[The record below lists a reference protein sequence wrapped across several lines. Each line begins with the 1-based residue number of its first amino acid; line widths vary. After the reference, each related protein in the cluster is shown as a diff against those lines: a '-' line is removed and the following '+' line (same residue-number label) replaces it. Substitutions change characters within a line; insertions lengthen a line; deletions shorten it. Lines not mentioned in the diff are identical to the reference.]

1 MKYQVLFSLKN
12 NEKYLLMS
20 SAAAVYGALRVK
32 ITHMIH
38 LYFDEEM
45 TTIQY
50 SARFGRRQL
59 KILWKKRKKTE
70 KKITYLPTEKF
81 SN

>member
-1 MKYQVLFSLKN
+1 MK
-12 NEKYLLMS
+12 KYLLMS

-32 ITHMIH
+32 VTHMIH

-50 SARFGRRQL
+50 SARFGREEIENSL
-59 KILWKKRKKTE
+59 EKKKKTE
-70 KKITYLPTEKF
+70 NKLLIYRPKNFLVRSGESKQIYF
-81 SN
+81 

>member
-1 MKYQVLFSLKN
+1 
-12 NEKYLLMS
+12 MS

-32 ITHMIH
+32 VTHMIH

-50 SARFGRRQL
+50 SARFGREEIENSL
-59 KILWKKRKKTE
+59 EKKKKTE
-70 KKITYLPTEKF
+70 NKLLIYRPKNFLVRSGESKQIYF
-81 SN
+81 